1 MYQYSWSLGGTDAD
15 GVNEAYAGGICG
27 SAQSSFMSDCTSDT
41 TDSYSALYS
50 EGYVGGIAGNIY
62 ETEIYNTY
70 VEGKV
75 GSTSADYIGGL
86 VGRMQSGQVKNG
98 RFAGTI
104 GASTSSTLKTAGLF
118 VGYIEGGTIDLGDDL
133 AYLYTDSED
142 KYSLNP
148 FGNKLTPQI
157 RLEHH
162 IGAYY
167 SNQRDFP
174 FTRWEVL

>member
-1 MYQYSWSLGGTDAD
+1 MRGVGVIGGIVGEAYDSVILECTNTAGVLGGTDAD

-104 GASTSSTLKTAGLF
+104 GASTSCL
-118 VGYIEGGTIDLGDDL
+118 
-133 AYLYTDSED
+133 LYTS
-142 KYSLNP
+142 
-148 FGNKLTPQI
+148 
-157 RLEHH
+157 RC
-162 IGAYY
+162 
-167 SNQRDFP
+167 
-174 FTRWEVL
+174 V